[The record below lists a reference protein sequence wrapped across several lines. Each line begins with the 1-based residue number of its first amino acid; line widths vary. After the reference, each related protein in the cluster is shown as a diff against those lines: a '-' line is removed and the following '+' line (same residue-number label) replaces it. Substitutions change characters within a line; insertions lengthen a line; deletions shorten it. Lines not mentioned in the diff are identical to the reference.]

1 MKKILIFLGPPGSG
15 KGTQAKKIA
24 EKYNYGHIST
34 GDLLRALQTKKK
46 LTTEEK
52 IALEQ
57 MKQGQLADDEIIYS
71 LVFKEI
77 DRYLKNGQGVVLDGT
92 IRKVSQAQKF
102 QEYFTA
108 KKMADEALAVE
119 IALPDEESFIRLAGR
134 RVCSRCGEIIPA
146 TAGANAFFVCPK
158 CGGELVT
165 RADDDRAVVEKRVR
179 EQGNVP
185 LKPIKEFYK
194 ALGALKSVDGRQTIQ
209 KVDEDV
215 QKILH
220 G

>member
-134 RVCSRCGEIIPA
+134 RVCSRVRISSRH
-146 TAGANAFFVCPK
+146 FVSAPPSASSPCA
-158 CGGELVT
+158 
-165 RADDDRAVVEKRVR
+165 RSSAIHAWS
-179 EQGNVP
+179 
-185 LKPIKEFYK
+185 I
-194 ALGALKSVDGRQTIQ
+194 A
-209 KVDEDV
+209 
-215 QKILH
+215 ILR
-220 G
+220 